1 MQTKRTVTIFML
13 QIQGCIWAAPL
24 GKWRRKIATG
34 AFFGKQ
40 CARHGALVYYQA
52 HFLKMGAPEF
62 SNFLFFSL
70 KLLLPFYLVNKFCW
84 SIRCPVQVG
93 QRQGKSG
100 YFTINFQIRENQGI
114 LPFLLKIRGKSG
126 DFIMDT
132 GKKSWIYDCFVRFP

>member
-70 KLLLPFYLVNKFCW
+70 KMFARAFGARMFKKKHKKFLRLRR
-84 SIRCPVQVG
+84 SNI
-93 QRQGKSG
+93 
-100 YFTINFQIRENQGI
+100 E
-114 LPFLLKIRGKSG
+114 
-126 DFIMDT
+126 
-132 GKKSWIYDCFVRFP
+132 